1 MKGDIVFEHVSYHYP
16 DDPDNDVVRDVSFHV
31 PAGSTCAIMGTT
43 GSGKSTLYALLTR
56 LYETTGGSILFD
68 GVDSKTKSKRILR
81 QDVASVLQDP
91 FLFSRSIEDNIR
103 IAVPEATHASVEK
116 AARTAE
122 IDDAIRHFDQGYETP
137 VGEKGVTLSGGQR
150 QRVAIARAL
159 LPNAP
164 IIVFDDSLSAVDAQT
179 DLAIRKRLETE
190 AKEATKIIITHR
202 INTAKDAN
210 QILVM
215 DDGRIIESGTHEEL
229 LARNGLYAEIA
240 RIQCDR
246 KEDL

>member
-1 MKGDIVFEHVSYHYP
+1 M
-16 DDPDNDVVRDVSFHV
+16 
-31 PAGSTCAIMGTT
+31 
-43 GSGKSTLYALLTR
+43 
-56 LYETTGGSILFD
+56 LFD

-122 IDDAIRHFDQGYETP
+122 IDDAILHFDQGYETP

-190 AKEATKIIITHR
+190 AKGATKIIITHR